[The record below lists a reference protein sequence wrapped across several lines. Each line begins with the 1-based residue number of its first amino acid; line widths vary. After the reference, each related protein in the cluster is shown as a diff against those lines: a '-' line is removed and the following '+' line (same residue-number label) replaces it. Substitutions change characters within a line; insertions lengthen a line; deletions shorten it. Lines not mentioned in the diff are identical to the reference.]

1 MTLIGGGSPVHPA
14 VGSGIGPLAMATST
28 WAHRAL
34 IWRLAKREL
43 AARYRGSMLGVV
55 WAVLTPVMMLA
66 VYTFVFRTVFKARW
80 GVEGHGGGH
89 GEFALLLFAGLIL
102 FNVFAECVSRAP
114 GLMLENVSYIK
125 RVVFPLEILPTV
137 VLVVAMCNALFGFAV
152 LGLFYGPVFGAPPW
166 TALLLPLALLPL
178 ALMTLGLSWFLA
190 SAGVFVRDI
199 RQFIGVAVTM
209 LMFLSPIFYPASA
222 VPEQLRLILLL
233 NPLTGVMEQARDLLF
248 WGALPD
254 PGAWL
259 ASFGYGFVLAWL
271 GYAWFVKTRK
281 GFADVV

>member
-1 MTLIGGGSPVHPA
+1 MISGQSIKPA
-14 VGSGIGPLAMATST
+14 SIGPLAMIRDL
-28 WAHRAL
+28 WAHRVL
-34 IWRLAKREL
+34 IGRLARREL
-43 AARYRGSMLGVV
+43 MARYRGSMLGMV

-80 GVEGHGGGH
+80 TTDASGGGH

-102 FNVFAECVSRAP
+102 FNVFAESVNRAP

-125 RVVFPLEILPTV
+125 KVVFPLEILPAV
-137 VLVVAMCNALFGFAV
+137 VLVGALYNAGIGLVV
-152 LGLFYGPVFGAPPW
+152 LALFYGPVFGVPPW
-166 TALLLPLALLPL
+166 TVLLTPLVVVPLALL
-178 ALMTLGLSWFLA
+178 TLGVSWFLA
-190 SAGVFVRDI
+190 SAGVFLRDI

-222 VPEQLRLILLL
+222 IPEELRSLLAL
-233 NPLTGVMEQARDLLF
+233 NPLVPILEQARGLLF
-248 WGALPD
+248 WGTLPD
-254 PGAWL
+254 WGPWL
-259 ASFGYGFVLAWL
+259 LSVVFSYAVAWL

>member
-1 MTLIGGGSPVHPA
+1 MTSGQIHNSASTAIGPFAMIANLWAHRTLIG
-14 VGSGIGPLAMATST
+14 
-28 WAHRAL
+28 
-34 IWRLAKREL
+34 RLARREL

-80 GVEGHGGGH
+80 TAEGPGAGN

-102 FNVFAECVSRAP
+102 FNVFSEAINRAP

-125 RVVFPLEILPTV
+125 KVVFPLEILPAV
-137 VLVVAMCNALFGFAV
+137 VLVGALYNAGIGLVV
-152 LGLFYGPVFGAPPW
+152 LALFYGPVFGVPPW
-166 TALLLPLALLPL
+166 TVILVPLVVVPLALL
-178 ALMTLGLSWFLA
+178 TLGLSWFLA
-190 SAGVFVRDI
+190 SAGVFLRDI

-222 VPEQLRLILLL
+222 IPEELRTFLAL
-233 NPLTGVMEQARDLLF
+233 NPMTPILEQARDLLF
-248 WGALPD
+248 WGKLPNW
-254 PGAWL
+254 GAWL
-259 ASFGYGFVLAWL
+259 LSLVLGYAVAWL